1 MRFLDACRRKS
12 VDATPVWFMRQ
23 AGRYMPEYRA
33 IRAKASFLE
42 MCERSDIAAEVTLQP
57 VKFMAVDAAIL
68 YADIL
73 LPVRPMG
80 VALEFLKG
88 EGPRL
93 APAVRSA
100 KDVARLRL
108 FNPDEELGFVMETL
122 RLVRRELAGRIPL
135 IGFAGAPFTLAS
147 YLIEG
152 GPSKDYRWTK
162 LMMHGEPKLWD
173 ALMGK
178 IAKVT
183 SSYLAAQVRA
193 GAQAVQLFDSWVGA
207 LSKDDYERRVKPWS
221 DKVLA
226 AARKTGVPVITFG
239 TGTTPFLES
248 FAASPC
254 DVVGVD
260 WRLPLGE
267 AWKRVGAGKA
277 VQGNMDPVNLFLPRP
292 ELKKAVRAVLKE
304 AGGRKGHIFNLGHG
318 ILQETP
324 PDNVR
329 AVADWVHEWTA
340 R

>member
-304 AGGRKGHIFNLGHG
+304 AGGRKGHI
-318 ILQETP
+318 
-324 PDNVR
+324 
-329 AVADWVHEWTA
+329 
-340 R
+340 

>member
-1 MRFLDACRRKS
+1 MRFLDACRRKP

-42 MCERSDIAAEVTLQP
+42 MCERPEIAAEVTLQP

-93 APAVRSA
+93 APPVRSP

-108 FNPDEELGFVMETL
+108 FDPNEELGFVMETL

-183 SSYLAAQVRA
+183 SAYLAAQVKA

-207 LSKDDYERRVKPWS
+207 LSKEDYERRVKPWS

-226 AARKTGVPVITFG
+226 AAKKTGVPVITFG

-260 WRLPLGE
+260 WRLPLAQ
-267 AWKRVGAGKA
+267 AWKRVGSGKA

>member
-1 MRFLDACRRKS
+1 MRFLDACRRKK

-42 MCERSDIAAEVTLQP
+42 MCERPDIAAEVTLQP
-57 VKFMAVDAAIL
+57 VKFMPVDAAIL

-100 KDVARLRL
+100 KDVARLRI

-162 LMMHGEPKLWD
+162 LMMHGEPRLWD

-178 IAKVT
+178 ISKVT
-183 SSYLAAQVRA
+183 SAYLAAQVKA

-207 LSKDDYERRVKPWS
+207 LSKEDYERRVKPWS

-226 AARKTGVPVITFG
+226 AAKRTGVPVITFG

-260 WRLPLGE
+260 WRLPLGQ

-277 VQGNMDPVNLFLPRP
+277 VQGNMDPVNLFLPQP

-304 AGGRKGHIFNLGHG
+304 AGGCNGHIFNLGHG

-329 AVADWVHEWTA
+329 AVADWVHEWTS

>member
-1 MRFLDACRRKS
+1 MAPPSVFLDACNRRPT
-12 VDATPVWFMRQ
+12 AYTPVWLMRQ

-42 MCERSDIAAEVTLQP
+42 MCERPDIAAEVTLHP

-100 KDVARLRL
+100 KDVARLRV
-108 FNPDEELGFVMETL
+108 FDPDEELGFVMETL

-162 LMMHGEPKLWD
+162 LMMHGEPRLWD
-173 ALMGK
+173 ALMAK

-183 SSYLAAQVRA
+183 SAYLAAQVKA

-207 LSKDDYERRVKPWS
+207 LSQDDYVRRVKPWS

-226 AARKTGVPVITFG
+226 AAKRIGVPVITFG
-239 TGTTPFLES
+239 TGTTPFLER
-248 FAASPC
+248 FADSPC

-260 WRLPLGE
+260 WRLPLG
-267 AWKRVGAGKA
+267 
-277 VQGNMDPVNLFLPRP
+277 
-292 ELKKAVRAVLKE
+292 
-304 AGGRKGHIFNLGHG
+304 
-318 ILQETP
+318 
-324 PDNVR
+324 
-329 AVADWVHEWTA
+329 
-340 R
+340 